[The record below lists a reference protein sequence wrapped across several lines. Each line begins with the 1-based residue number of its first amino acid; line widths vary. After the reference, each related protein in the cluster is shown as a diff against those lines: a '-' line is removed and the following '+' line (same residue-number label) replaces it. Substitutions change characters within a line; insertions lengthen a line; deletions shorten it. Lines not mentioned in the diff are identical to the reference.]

1 MSSVELVSEERTIA
15 RTGGTAAAYI
25 PKELRNYISIGDIVN
40 IRGRIEGDKIV
51 MIISKRLFKF
61 DLDDIKK
68 ILLKYDFKN
77 TKEETIGDVEIFQTN
92 NNEISISYT
101 KNLLETTSPG
111 YITVKKVFQNIDFK
125 KYNDLLKTS
134 KKLEE
139 FDVIIRPEGDLDT
152 IKLLRNPNSYQIT
165 MKQAFT
171 ALEKAKKKISFSVV
185 IRLNSRDNTVEHLQ
199 SAIKSLDD

>member
-51 MIISKRLFKF
+51 MIISKRLFKLF
-61 DLDDIKK
+61 QH
-68 ILLKYDFKN
+68 FKN